1 MKVLYKNK
9 TKYTKETYAKYLQ
22 FHQNKFGTKYR
33 FITILIILL
42 LCFFIITN
50 FKYANKTTGFILLLA
65 LLVFCLY
72 RFFQPINLVKK
83 ELKTEKFEKE
93 KEFTFKFY
101 EKYFTISDSNNFEKI
116 KYWKLYKIYETNDF
130 FYLYINKDHA
140 FLLEKNTFTKGDI
153 STFYI
158 FVKRK
163 RKFNNF
169 PFLHYFFHNDLR
181 RYILIF
187 DLHTHIINKMCIVVK
202 KSLTIN

>member
-9 TKYTKETYAKYLQ
+9 TKYTKKTYAKYLQ

-33 FITILIILL
+33 FITILILVL

-72 RFFQPINLVKK
+72 RFFQPISLVKK

-153 STFYI
+153 STFYR

-163 RKFNNF
+163 IWF
-169 PFLHYFFHNDLR
+169 
-181 RYILIF
+181 
-187 DLHTHIINKMCIVVK
+187 KMI
-202 KSLTIN
+202 

>member
-93 KEFTFKFY
+93 K
-101 EKYFTISDSNNFEKI
+101 
-116 KYWKLYKIYETNDF
+116 
-130 FYLYINKDHA
+130 
-140 FLLEKNTFTKGDI
+140 
-153 STFYI
+153 
-158 FVKRK
+158 
-163 RKFNNF
+163 
-169 PFLHYFFHNDLR
+169 
-181 RYILIF
+181 
-187 DLHTHIINKMCIVVK
+187 
-202 KSLTIN
+202 

>member
-33 FITILIILL
+33 FITILIIVL

-72 RFFQPINLVKK
+72 RFFQPISLVKK

-101 EKYFTISDSNNFEKI
+101 EKYFTISDGTQIDKYY
-116 KYWKLYKIYETNDF
+116 YWKLYKVFNTKDYYY
-130 FYLYINKDHA
+130 FYLDRKYAFLINKNG
-140 FLLEKNTFTKGDI
+140 FTLGNEKDFSNFIKTKCL
-153 STFYI
+153 F
-158 FVKRK
+158 
-163 RKFNNF
+163 
-169 PFLHYFFHNDLR
+169 
-181 RYILIF
+181 RYK
-187 DLHTHIINKMCIVVK
+187 TENM
-202 KSLTIN
+202 

>member
-33 FITILIILL
+33 FITILIIVL

-72 RFFQPINLVKK
+72 RFFQPISLVKK

-101 EKYFTISDSNNFEKI
+101 KKYFTISDSNNFEKI

-163 RKFNNF
+163 IWF
-169 PFLHYFFHNDLR
+169 
-181 RYILIF
+181 
-187 DLHTHIINKMCIVVK
+187 KMIYK
-202 KSLTIN
+202 K

>member
-9 TKYTKETYAKYLQ
+9 TKYTKKTYAKYLQ

-33 FITILIILL
+33 FITILIIML

-72 RFFQPINLVKK
+72 RFFQPISLVKK

-116 KYWKLYKIYETNDF
+116 KDIQ
-130 FYLYINKDHA
+130 
-140 FLLEKNTFTKGDI
+140 EKYV
-153 STFYI
+153 SE
-158 FVKRK
+158 
-163 RKFNNF
+163 
-169 PFLHYFFHNDLR
+169 
-181 RYILIF
+181 
-187 DLHTHIINKMCIVVK
+187 
-202 KSLTIN
+202 